1 MFSIVESSRYGFYFL
16 KGRNLDS
23 TKIGRLFGL
32 LRYNTFTICYP
43 VGACCDCLVGFYSAK
58 FLSGVDD
65 YSVRMPNSWNFA
77 FDMSYFLYA
86 LVPLYGATFP

>member
-16 KGRNLDS
+16 KGRGLDQ
-23 TKIGRLFGL
+23 TKLGRIFGL
-32 LRYNTFTICYP
+32 LRYNTFTVCYP

-58 FLSGVDD
+58 FLSGTND
-65 YSVRMPNSWNFA
+65 YSIRMPNAFNFA